1 MKRFHGIALPGGGS
15 WRPCVGE
22 AGDGGSLTW
31 DVGIA
36 RGDGERGIGC
46 IGTCIVEVTFLDQL
60 A

>member
-1 MKRFHGIALPGGGS
+1 
-15 WRPCVGE
+15 VGE